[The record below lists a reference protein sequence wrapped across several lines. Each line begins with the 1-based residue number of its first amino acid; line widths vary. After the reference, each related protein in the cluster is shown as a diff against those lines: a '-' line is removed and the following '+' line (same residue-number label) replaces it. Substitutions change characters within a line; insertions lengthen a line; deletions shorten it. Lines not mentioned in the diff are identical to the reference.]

1 MHRYMVTGMVTVP
14 LVVML
19 FWFLKFLSMFS
30 AADEALGRMTDA
42 FQTSEAFNEALA
54 DMTEEEKYH
63 IGHQMND
70 FIVEC
75 EFKGRKCNK

>member
-1 MHRYMVTGMVTVP
+1 
-14 LVVML
+14 
-19 FWFLKFLSMFS
+19 MFS
-30 AADEALGRMTDA
+30 AADEALGRMTET
-42 FQTSEAFNEALA
+42 FKTSEAFNEALA
-54 DMTEEEKYH
+54 DITDEEKYH